1 VIFMFYIVATPIGN
15 LKDLSQRA
23 VEALSLADFIV
34 CERPNHSLKILS
46 FWGIKRKT
54 LVAFTE
60 SNKRFSIPKIIGLLK
75 TGKTACFIVDA
86 GTPGVSDPGSE
97 LVAAVREQGIKILSV
112 PGPSALS
119 SAIPLTGERI
129 SKFLFAGFLPR
140 KKKELLEFLELAK
153 NNDFCLVGYESPFRL
168 EKTLALVP
176 ESFKVVLVSEISKLH
191 EKVLKGTAK
200 EILAQF
206 ESDKNLKKGEFVVFF
221 KPQS

>member
-1 VIFMFYIVATPIGN
+1 MIFMFYIVATPIGN

-97 LVAAVREQGIKILSV
+97 LVAAVREQ
-112 PGPSALS
+112 
-119 SAIPLTGERI
+119 
-129 SKFLFAGFLPR
+129 
-140 KKKELLEFLELAK
+140 
-153 NNDFCLVGYESPFRL
+153 
-168 EKTLALVP
+168 
-176 ESFKVVLVSEISKLH
+176 
-191 EKVLKGTAK
+191 
-200 EILAQF
+200 
-206 ESDKNLKKGEFVVFF
+206 
-221 KPQS
+221 